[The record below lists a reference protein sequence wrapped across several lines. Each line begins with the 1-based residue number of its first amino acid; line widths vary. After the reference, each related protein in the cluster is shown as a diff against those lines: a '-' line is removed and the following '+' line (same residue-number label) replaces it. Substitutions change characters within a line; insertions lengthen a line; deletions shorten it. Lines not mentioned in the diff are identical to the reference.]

1 MCFDHLFINMLYLM
15 AAQMALYVHGY
26 VFRTQKMCG
35 QTSNDSAN
43 DL

>member
-1 MCFDHLFINMLYLM
+1 M
-15 AAQMALYVHGY
+15 AAQMAFYVHGY

-43 DL
+43 DLWLVKAVLSG